1 MNSELQ
7 KAFDATE
14 RQRAELKAT
23 VSSLSEAQ
31 LNWSPDNSAWS
42 ILQIVDHLVRSSGSV
57 QKAFATGVQE
67 LEFPMSRLLPQS
79 LRRALILGALNR
91 DMTLPMPSKGLM
103 PGSNAKL
110 PELYSNWEV
119 LSTDIRRFIE
129 PLNGDEKKYTHP
141 AMGPLTLLQTLELG
155 RVHTA
160 YHARQIERLR
170 LNPLFPG

>member
-14 RQRAELKAT
+14 RQRAELKVA

-31 LNWSPDNSAWS
+31 LNWRPDNSAWS
-42 ILQIVDHLVRSSGSV
+42 ILQIVDHLVRSSRSV
-57 QKAFATGVQE
+57 QKAFETGAQE
-67 LEFPMSRLLPQS
+67 PELLIPRLLPQS

-91 DMTLPMPSKGLM
+91 DLTLPVPSIELE
-103 PGSNAKL
+103 PGSNASL
-110 PELYSNWEV
+110 PELYSNWEIV
-119 LSTDIRRFIE
+119 SNDIRNFIE

-141 AMGPLTLLQTLELG
+141 AMGPITILQTFELG

-160 YHARQIERLR
+160 YHTRQIERLR
-170 LNPLFPG
+170 NRSGFPG